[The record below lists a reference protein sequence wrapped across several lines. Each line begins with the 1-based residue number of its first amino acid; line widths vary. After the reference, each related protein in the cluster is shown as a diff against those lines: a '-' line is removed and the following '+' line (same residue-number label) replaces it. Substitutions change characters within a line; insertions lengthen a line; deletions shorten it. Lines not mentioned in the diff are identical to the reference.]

1 MSAREAQLIYERVRV
16 QSLESFPSYEGL
28 VRRAGLEVRE
38 VVDLSRFVA
47 PSYQDHVQKLEDHR
61 AALTAA
67 IDAEYVDYTIRAMG
81 RWVRAAQEGKLGWGL
96 FLAVKP

>member
-1 MSAREAQLIYERVRV
+1 M
-16 QSLESFPSYEGL
+16 
-28 VRRAGLEVRE
+28 
-38 VVDLSRFVA
+38 
-47 PSYQDHVQKLEDHR
+47 QKLEDHR